1 MAEVLYVWR
10 RLRHPL
16 TGSDSLTICWDRA
29 GAQHFIEDRAHF
41 REAESLWRRVVPA
54 EVIEPVLQLQETARP
69 ESDAALR
76 RFAQWLEPPLRSVYA
91 APRVLV
97 IESIPKGAAC
107 GRMTMIVIPQFGA
120 CFISKRVESDHYEW
134 RTMYFPRSLVNGLAL
149 FPESFAQ
156 TTIREIVETYTA
168 AGTVLPDPD
177 NPAHSVERRHEVDGA
192 IRFIEP
198 RVWGFESDR
207 PGARWLGV
215 PQDTH
220 KEVTE

>member
-16 TGSDSLTICWDRA
+16 RGSDSLTICWDRA

-54 EVIEPVLQLQETARP
+54 EVIEPVLQLQGMSRP
-69 ESDAALR
+69 ESDAALKR
-76 RFAQWLEPPLRSVYA
+76 LAEWLEEPLRSVYA

-97 IESIPKGAAC
+97 IESTPMGTAHA
-107 GRMTMIVIPQFGA
+107 RTTMIAIPSFGA
-120 CFISKRVESDHYEW
+120 CFISKRVGPDHYEW

-149 FPESFAQ
+149 FPDAFAL
-156 TTIREIVETYTA
+156 TTIRELVETYA
-168 AGTVLPDPD
+168 AADTVLPDPD
-177 NPAHSVERRHEVDGA
+177 DPAHSVLRRHEVDHT

-198 RVWGFESDR
+198 RVWGFESNR
-207 PGARWLGV
+207 PGAKWLGV
-215 PQDTH
+215 PEDTH
-220 KEVTE
+220 KEVT